1 MDWDELLT
9 LITLGAV
16 SPYVFAAAARWL
28 KNPCRE
34 HDSGANAPG

>member
-16 SPYVFAAAARWL
+16 FPYVTTAAADWMR
-28 KNPCRE
+28 KCGHTR
-34 HDSGANAPG
+34 SGANAPR